1 VADHVVRMVPIASVL
16 DDLLLGDLVTAS
28 ERVGVMLSEYFIEPH
43 AIRLWRLRADQI
55 AADPEAAHWVA
66 KAFVS
71 EAGVTVGFGGFHGPP
86 DESGMVEIG
95 YRIDPAFRRQGYA
108 RAAVRHFIELAA
120 ADATVRVLR
129 VSISP
134 DNAASLATVAGL
146 GFEPNGD
153 QWDDEDGLELIFDR
167 PV

>member
-28 ERVGVMLSEYFIEPH
+28 ERVGVLLGDYFIEPH
-43 AIRLWRLRADQI
+43 AIGLWRLRADQI
-55 AADPEAAHWVA
+55 AGDPESAAWVA

-71 EAGVTVGFGGFHGPP
+71 ESGVAVGFGGFHGPP
-86 DESGMVEIG
+86 DENGLVEIG

-108 RAAVRHFIELAA
+108 RAAVRHFIELAE

-129 VSISP
+129 VTISP
-134 DNAASLATVAGL
+134 QNAASLATVAGL
-146 GFEPNGD
+146 GFEPNGE